1 MSVHFD
7 YLLRLADTSLILG
20 QRLSE
25 WCGHGPVLEEDLA
38 LTNVALDCIGQARLL
53 LSHAADVEG
62 QGRDEDQLAFLRD
75 DGRYRNLTIV
85 ELPNGDFGATVV
97 RNLLVNAWQAQV
109 WASLADSTDRAL
121 AAIAEK
127 SAKETRYH
135 VTHAADWTIRLGDG
149 TDESHG
155 RMQSALDRLWPY
167 TAEFF
172 VVDALDEAVAAAG
185 IAPLCRT
192 LEAAWMATVVP
203 VFEEATL
210 TVPGRSPFRSRGKT
224 GVHTEHL
231 GHLLA
236 GMQHLQRA
244 YPGGQW

>member
-1 MSVHFD
+1 MSAHFD

-53 LSHAADVEG
+53 LSHAAAVEG

-109 WASLADSTDRAL
+109 WASLADSSDRAF

-172 VVDALDEAVAAAG
+172 VVDAVDEAVAAAG
-185 IAPLCRT
+185 IAPLCSS

-203 VFEEATL
+203 VLEEATL
-210 TVPGRSPFRSRGKT
+210 IVPGRSPFRSRGKT
-224 GVHTEHL
+224 GIHTEHL

-236 GMQHLQRA
+236 VMQHLQRA

>member
-1 MSVHFD
+1 MSPHID

-20 QRLSE
+20 QRLAE

-53 LSHAADVEG
+53 LSHAGAVEG

-121 AAIAEK
+121 AGIAEK

-155 RMQSALDRLWPY
+155 RMQAALDRLWPY

-172 VVDALDEAVAAAG
+172 VVDAVDQAVAAAG
-185 IAPLCRT
+185 IAPLCST
-192 LEAAWMATVVP
+192 LESAWLATVVP
-203 VFEEATL
+203 VLEEATL
-210 TVPGRSPFRSRGKT
+210 GVPGRSPFRSRGKA

-231 GHLLA
+231 GPLLA